1 MFVRV
6 KKQGKHEYLQ
16 VVHGFREDG
25 KVKQRVL
32 MTLGRVGED
41 STYDNIDSLMN
52 SMQKFSFRSA
62 VLSSRSQEISCLM
75 KIVGPVLVFERLW
88 KNLGIGDAITKEAR
102 KRKYEFDVERAIFV
116 SVLHRLLRTGSDL
129 DCCAWKHSYEIKGSE
144 GLDLQHLYRAMGF
157 LGETIGTPKQESP
170 QYVRRIKDKIE
181 ETIYLKDLDVFSEF
195 KMVFF
200 DTTSM
205 YFEGAGGTELGKRGY
220 SKDSRPDLNQ
230 VIVGAL
236 LDEQGVPI
244 CCEVLPGNTADLKTI
259 VPITERIKQRF
270 GFWNFCIVADRGM
283 ISNPTLE
290 HFQNNAG
297 TLSFILGCRMRKDK
311 VVKEYLQSQEIDWEK
326 ESCIDR
332 TGKERIYFKEVKLC
346 EGQRH
351 IICYSE
357 LQAKKDANTR
367 NEIVKQLQ
375 AKLNDDL
382 KTFVKNTGYKRYIKT
397 SGKKVEIDL
406 AKIKSE
412 EAYDGIWVLQ
422 TNTDLSAEDAVM
434 RYKDLWQVE
443 YVFRTM
449 KSALDTRPIFHQ
461 RDERIVG
468 HIFCSFLALVLKK
481 ELTKLLDQ
489 NNYDFT
495 WAQIV
500 DDLNSLGYV
509 DIATDVKNIRVR
521 TNVSGCAGKVFA
533 ATGVAIPKSII
544 I

>member
-1 MFVRV
+1 M
-6 KKQGKHEYLQ
+6 
-16 VVHGFREDG
+16 
-25 KVKQRVL
+25 QR
-32 MTLGRVGED
+32 
-41 STYDNIDSLMN
+41 
-52 SMQKFSFRSA
+52 
-62 VLSSRSQEISCLM
+62 
-75 KIVGPVLVFERLW
+75 
-88 KNLGIGDAITKEAR
+88 
-102 KRKYEFDVERAIFV
+102 
-116 SVLHRLLRTGSDL
+116 
-129 DCCAWKHSYEIKGSE
+129 YEIKGSE

-157 LGETIGTPKQESP
+157 LGERVGTPKPESS
-170 QYVRRIKDKIE
+170 QLVRRIKDKIE

-205 YFEGAGGTELGKRGY
+205 YFEGAGGAELGKRGY

-290 HFQNNAG
+290 YFHNNAG
-297 TLSFILGCRMRKDK
+297 TMSFILGCRMRKHKD
-311 VVKEYLQSQEIDWEK
+311 VKEYLQSQEIDWEK

-332 TGKERIYFKEVKLC
+332 TVKERIYFKEVKLF

-351 IICYSE
+351 VICYSE

-382 KTFVKNTGYKRYIKT
+382 KTFVKNAGFKRYIKT

-406 AKIKSE
+406 NKIKSE

-422 TNTDLSAEDAVM
+422 TNTGLSAEDAVM

-509 DIATDVKNIRVR
+509 DITTDVKNIRVR
-521 TNVSGCAGKVFA
+521 TNVIGCAGKIFA
-533 ATGVAIPKSII
+533 ATGVAIPKSIAI
-544 I
+544 